1 MRVSTSPTSTRERY
15 QKIKQ
20 LLLEGLDST
29 QIASRLG
36 VSFSSISYAKGV
48 DFQIKTCLHTP
59 YCLTTIEFET
69 IKLAGMG
76 YSNHAIALLCKS
88 AYRAVDSRL
97 MRVYRKLGITNNEYI
112 CKRNTAINMLSEFL
126 IDR

>member
-1 MRVSTSPTSTRERY
+1 MRVSTSPISTRERY

-20 LLLEGLDST
+20 LLLEGLDLG

-36 VSFSSISYAKGV
+36 ITTTSVSYAKGV

-59 YCLTTIEFET
+59 YFLTTIEFKT

-88 AYRAVDSRL
+88 GYRAVDNRL
-97 MRVYRKLGITNNEYI
+97 LKVYRKLGITNNKYI
-112 CKRNTAINMLSEFL
+112 CKRNTAIIMLRDYL
-126 IDR
+126 